1 MILIDNQSGSKDLF
15 PFIQALTPNCI
26 LTRIDP
32 PFGDIVWMGNGPDGS
47 MINVAVEYKKIDEI
61 LGAIGGDGRF
71 GGHQVGGLIKHYGRR
86 YLLVEGR
93 IRTDRNT
100 GILQK
105 RRQDRWEDIYKQ
117 GRGFTYRDLQ
127 HWYTTIEEHAG
138 FRVVET
144 FDEFQSARW
153 VWTKYTWWTAK
164 EWDEHSAL
172 KVFHVPPPPVAGLFN
187 RPNLVRR
194 VAKEFSSIGWDRS
207 IAVADKF
214 KSVREMVNANE
225 SDWCSIS
232 GIGKTI
238 ARSICEEVNGKG
250 GPTKA

>member
-1 MILIDNQSGSKDLF
+1 MILVDNNAGSKDLF
-15 PFIQALTPNCI
+15 PFIQALTPSCI
-26 LTRIDP
+26 LTRIEP
-32 PFGDIVWMGNGPDGS
+32 PFGDLVWTGNGPDDQP
-47 MINVAVEYKKIDEI
+47 IDVAVEYKKIDEI
-61 LGAIGGDGRF
+61 LSAIGGDGRF
-71 GGHQVGGLIKHYGRR
+71 GGHQVGGLIKHYQRR

-105 RRQDRWEDIYKQ
+105 RRQDRWEDVYKQ

-164 EWDEHSAL
+164 LYDEHSAL
-172 KVFHVPPPPVAGLFN
+172 KVFHEPPPPVAGLFN

-194 VAKEFSSIGWDRS
+194 WAKELDGIRWERS
-207 IAVADKF
+207 IAVAAKF
-214 KSVREMVNANE
+214 ATPLEMALADE
-225 SDWCSIS
+225 SKWRTID
-232 GIGKTI
+232 GIGAVLAPNIVKQI
-238 ARSICEEVNGKG
+238 RGL
-250 GPTKA
+250 PL